1 MGNPEFVFYPDEW
14 KSCKI
19 IIWYNKGPQT
29 KGKTSDLEILN
40 THIPHTQ
47 NSKGLCLGQ
56 NLSMTVAP
64 KIL

>member
-40 THIPHTQ
+40 THIPHTEF
-47 NSKGLCLGQ
+47 KGLCLGQ
-56 NLSMTVAP
+56 NLSMPVAP